1 MTTRKLTTALAALV
15 AAVGTAGAA
24 TVAHAATSAK
34 ISISATGADDANRF
48 SGFVTSSRDSC
59 HNGRTVYLY
68 KQRGRTRS
76 VGRDTR
82 VGSDRATPNQDGSQ
96 YSIATG
102 QSGRFYAYVKA
113 TRSCNAAFSKVVS
126 SAEDD

>member
-1 MTTRKLTTALAALV
+1 MTTRKLTSALAALL
-15 AAVGTAGAA
+15 AVGAAGAA
-24 TVAHAATSAK
+24 TVAHAASSAR
-34 ISISATGADDANRF
+34 ISISATSADDANRF

-59 HNGRTVYLY
+59 HNGRTVHLY